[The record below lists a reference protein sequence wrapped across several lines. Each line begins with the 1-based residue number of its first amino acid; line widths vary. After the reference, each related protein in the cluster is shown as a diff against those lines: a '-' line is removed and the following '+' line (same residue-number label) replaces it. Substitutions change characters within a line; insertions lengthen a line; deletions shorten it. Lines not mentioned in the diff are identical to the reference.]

1 MMSRLIL
8 AVAAAALLLTSGA
21 GHAPM
26 DGPIDG
32 AAGAGD
38 PYYPTDGNGG
48 IDVLDYDLRL
58 IYAPHTGELTA
69 EAVISARATQPL
81 RRFNLDLNGL
91 TVTAVTV
98 DGRPARFTREAPHEL
113 VITPRH
119 ALRRGAAFRATV
131 RYEGRPEP
139 LPHPLLGRSGWQGT
153 GTGGVFAAG
162 APHTATTWFPANDV
176 PTDKATFR
184 LTATV
189 PTGWTVVSNGREA
202 GTTTGPGRTIYRW
215 AQTTPMATYLSLLAI
230 DRFTLER
237 TRLDDGTPV
246 VHAYA
251 PGVGADKRSLAARLP
266 EIIGFMASRFG
277 PYPQD
282 AAGGVFLADPVPFSM
297 ETQGC
302 PVYAAYAD
310 LATVVH
316 ETAHQWFGDSAT
328 VRQWKDVCVSECF
341 ASYAPW
347 LWDEAK
353 GGADLDARYRDLVAQ
368 AAAFPGFWA
377 GPLYDMGPG
386 LEFNY
391 PVYLRGPLALHALRH
406 RIGERTFA
414 SVLRW
419 WPTLHRHSNATWPE
433 FEAFAATVSGQD
445 LTGFF
450 DAWVRGTGQPAP
462 EHLWP
467 GTLGP

>member
-1 MMSRLIL
+1 MNRSRVLL
-8 AVAAAALLLTSGA
+8 AVAAAALLLTTGA
-21 GHAPM
+21 GHP
-26 DGPIDG
+26 PVDG

-48 IDVLDYDLRL
+48 IDVLDYDLGL
-58 IYAPHTGELTA
+58 TYAPDTRLLTGE
-69 EAVISARATQPL
+69 AVVTARATRAL

-98 DGRPARFTREAPHEL
+98 DGRPARFTREAEHEL
-113 VITPRH
+113 VITPDD
-119 ALRRGAAFRATV
+119 ALRRGAGFRAVV
-131 RYEGRPEP
+131 RYEGRPAP
-139 LPHPLLGRSGWQGT
+139 LPHRLLGLSGWQDT
-153 GTGGVFAAG
+153 STGGVFAAG

-202 GTTTGPGRTIYRW
+202 GSTTGPGWTTYRW
-215 AQTTPMATYLSLLAI
+215 AQTRPMATYLSLLAI
-230 DRFTLER
+230 DRFTVER
-237 TRLDDGTPV
+237 TRLGDGTPV

-251 PGVGADKRSLAARLP
+251 PGVGDDKRSLAARLP

-297 ETQGC
+297 ETQGR

-353 GGADLDARYRDLVAQ
+353 DGADLDARYRDLIAQ
-368 AAAFPGFWA
+368 AEEWIPDFWTR
-377 GPLYDMGPG
+377 PLYDMGPNE
-386 LEFNY
+386 EFNY

-406 RIGERTFA
+406 RIGERAFA
-414 SVLRW
+414 SVLRS
-419 WPTLHRHSNATWPE
+419 WPTLHAHSNATWPE
-433 FEAFAATVSGQD
+433 FEAFAARVSGQD
-445 LTGFF
+445 LTAFF
-450 DAWVRGTGQPAP
+450 DAWARGTTRPAP